1 MPITK
6 SETQML
12 NDVIFEQ
19 LNDRGMEKNAI
30 DAINDFT
37 RIRVREDGFQRRI
50 LPPLQISND
59 ELDRQVWTD
68 KPVKI
73 IDKEPNSPAAISV
86 PYGTLPTNFYIRG
99 PRYQVTFD
107 RLVTPRFTKDVEELR
122 TYVMDI
128 RQILSDNAIKDM
140 LAEEDSKFISAVNT
154 ALIAADTVT
163 PTSGVVQWKTI
174 GGGITRE
181 SMQDAFKVMPSTPFH
196 LETHTVL
203 INNVTIREL
212 LKWGRD
218 EVGGDK
224 SQDLLWDGWSTAE
237 FMRARWIIT
246 IKRDLVPDN
255 TIFMFSDPKFIG
267 KFFLLED
274 TTMYIKREAWML
286 EFFAYETIGAS
297 IGHTGGLAR
306 VDFN

>member
-1 MPITK
+1 MPITR
-6 SETQML
+6 SETAQL
-12 NDVIFEQ
+12 NEAIFEQ
-19 LNDRGMEKNAI
+19 LGDRGMEKNAI

-37 RIRVREDGFQRRI
+37 RIRVREDGFARKI
-50 LPPLQISND
+50 MPPLQISNED
-59 ELDRQVWTD
+59 LDRTVWTD
-68 KPVKI
+68 KPVKVV
-73 IDKEPNSPAAISV
+73 DKENNSPAAISIAF
-86 PYGTLPTNFYIRG
+86 GGLPTNFYIRG

-107 RLVTPRFTKDVEELR
+107 RVITPRFTKDVEELR

-128 RQILSDNAIKDM
+128 RQVTSDNAIKDM

-154 ALIAADTVT
+154 SLIAVDTVT

-174 GGGITRE
+174 GGGISRE
-181 SMQDAFKVMPSTPFH
+181 SMQDAFKVLPSTPFH
-196 LETHTVL
+196 LETATVL

-218 EVGGDK
+218 EVGGDR
-224 SQDLLWDGWSTAE
+224 SQELLFNGWSEAE
-237 FMRARWIIT
+237 FMRSKFIIT

-255 TIFMFSDPKFIG
+255 NIFIFSDPKFIG
-267 KFFLLED
+267 KMYLLED

-286 EFFAYETIGAS
+286 EFFAYETIGSS

-306 VDFN
+306 VTFN

>member
-6 SETQML
+6 NEVQAL
-12 NDVIFEQ
+12 NEAIFEQ
-19 LNDRGMEKNAI
+19 LSDRGMEKNAI

-50 LPPLQISND
+50 LPPLQLSND

-107 RLVTPRFTKDVEELR
+107 RVITPRFTKDMSELR

-128 RQILSDNAIKDM
+128 RQIMSDNAIKDM
-140 LAEEDSKFISAVNT
+140 LAEEDSKWITAVNT
-154 ALIAADTVT
+154 AVGTVDVANV
-163 PTSGVVQWKTI
+163 TSGVVQYKTI
-174 GGGITRE
+174 SGGITRE
-181 SMQDAFKVMPSTPFH
+181 SLQDAFKVLPSTPFH
-196 LETHTVL
+196 LETQTVL

-218 EVGGDK
+218 EEGGDK
-224 SQDLLWDGWSTAE
+224 SESLLWNGWTEAE
-237 FMRARWIIT
+237 FMRARWIVT

-255 TIFMFSDPKFIG
+255 TIFMFADPKFIG

-286 EFFAYETIGAS
+286 EYFCWEELGCS
-297 IGHTGGLAR
+297 IGHTGSLAR